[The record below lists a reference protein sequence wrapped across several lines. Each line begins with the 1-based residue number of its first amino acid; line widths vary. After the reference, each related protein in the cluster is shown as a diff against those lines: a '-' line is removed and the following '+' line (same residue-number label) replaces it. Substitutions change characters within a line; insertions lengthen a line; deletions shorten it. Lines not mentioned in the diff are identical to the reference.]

1 MIRIAI
7 SAVLL
12 LIGAPAHARN
22 AHEKHGLPPGLVA
35 TTEWCL
41 RETRLHPRSE
51 KATMC
56 RNIFADVYG
65 TTTPDQE

>member
-7 SAVLL
+7 SAAAL
-12 LIGAPAHARN
+12 LIGAQAHARN
-22 AHEKHGLPPGLVA
+22 VHEKHGFPPGLIA
-35 TTEWCL
+35 MTDWCL

-56 RNIFADVYG
+56 RSIFADVYG